1 MPGCLIQRSVIVIS
15 RTRWAEANPDE
26 KGRLGF
32 QTCELEGLTLEER
45 MRLWATGKVQRE
57 GKGDLGNQAWQEGVQ
72 RRERRKREIKAKG
85 DERKWEICRSK
96 VFPTILV
103 LRRRRTPSK
112 IRFGPRKE
120 RCVGTST

>member
-72 RRERRKREIKAKG
+72 RRESDEKG
-85 DERKWEICRSK
+85 K
-96 VFPTILV
+96 
-103 LRRRRTPSK
+103 
-112 IRFGPRKE
+112 
-120 RCVGTST
+120 